1 MKKLKINYIKSK
13 FLIFNIILVLSLSK
27 VSFSKDV
34 IFEIKGNDYTDRT
47 VILSILKDIP
57 EVLNESYSNDIIKS
71 LSKSKL
77 FQDVS
82 VSIVDDKYI
91 ITVVEYPSINKIYYD
106 KNKRL
111 KDEDLNLIVEQVNL
125 TNNNTLSIDLFIKE
139 TKEIYQSFGYNN
151 VQINYTEKLL
161 KDTNSTDIYFE
172 FLEGEIT
179 KVNNIFFNGN
189 DNFAAQEIREIIN
202 TKTKSLRNIFA
213 NNNYKPNNIEND
225 KFLISKFYRNKGFI
239 DISVETKIE
248 FLKSNNVNIYFDI
261 EEGSQYFLSSILFE
275 DTANILNSEIKN
287 QINFELSNYSNNNI
301 IFSYEQVQDIK
312 KKISTL
318 IIESGIEFFEIIVF
332 DKIVDNKIEILYQV
346 NKILPKY
353 TNKIKIIGNN
363 RTFDHV
369 IRRELEIVEGDAI
382 YENQIN
388 TLKEQLQSLSL
399 FEKVNIKEEKIDNET
414 INLII
419 EVEEKQTG
427 TFNAG
432 VSVGTIDGFAI
443 VTGLRERNFY
453 GTGRSVEILV
463 NTSEDRNEFKFVTSD
478 RLSYENDADIS
489 YKINYRQ
496 QDLSTSSSYKLD
508 TFSSG
513 IGIGYKL
520 NKNLFHNI
528 DLEYVLKDYLIT
540 DSSTVSDTILNS
552 SGANM
557 SYLVKNSIRYSTIN
571 KGFIPKNGF
580 YINYNNTFETPSSSS
595 NGYLKNLITL
605 KKFYSRDNDIL
616 SIQTKIGNIFS
627 LNNNDILSDDK
638 FALGGR
644 WLRGFDSYGAGPRN
658 SRNSYIGGNNIL
670 TAKLDYSFELTRKS
684 NFPIYLNLFNDY
696 GLIWEN
702 KTKPTHSDN
711 NLRSSAGFGIKYYS
725 PIGPM
730 GFTWGFPIMD
740 EEYDIKRMFLFS
752 IGNID

>member
-13 FLIFNIILVLSLSK
+13 FLIFNIIIVLSLSK

-57 EVLNESYSNDIIKS
+57 EILNESYSNDIIKS

-91 ITVVEYPSINKIYYD
+91 ITVVEYPSINQIYYD

-111 KDEDLNLIVEQVNL
+111 KDEDLDLIVEQVNL

-151 VQINYTEKLL
+151 VQINYFEKLL
-161 KDTNSTDIYFE
+161 KDTNATDIYFE

-189 DNFAAQEIREIIN
+189 DNFSAQEIREIIN

-248 FLKSNNVNIYFDI
+248 FLKSNKVNIYFDI

-275 DTANILNSEIKN
+275 DTANILNSEIKD
-287 QINFELSNYSNNNI
+287 QINFELSNYSDNNI
-301 IFSYEQVQDIK
+301 IFSYEQVQDIR

-399 FEKVNIKEEKIDNET
+399 FETVNIKEEKIDNET

-528 DLEYVLKDYLIT
+528 DLEYVLKNYLIT

-580 YINYNNTFETPSSSS
+580 YISYNNTFETPSSSS

-605 KKFYSRDNDIL
+605 KKFYSRENDIF

-670 TAKLDYSFELTRKS
+670 TSKLDYSFELTRKS

-696 GLIWEN
+696 GLIWDN
-702 KTKPTHSDN
+702 KTKPTNSDN